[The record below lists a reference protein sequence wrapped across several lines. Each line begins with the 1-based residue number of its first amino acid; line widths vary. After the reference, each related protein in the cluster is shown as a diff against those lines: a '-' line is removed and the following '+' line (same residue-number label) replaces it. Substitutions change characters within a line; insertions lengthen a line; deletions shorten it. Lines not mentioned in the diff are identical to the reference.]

1 MDDNYFNTKGAILI
15 LQISSV
21 QREIMME
28 TPFGTISAANK
39 HVPCTCKVNGG
50 HVGCE
55 MLDLIYNT
63 SCTWGQIWL
72 TARLKK
78 TNECSRINVS
88 SPTGFFIH
96 LHIYHRASVSLPA
109 ISLVL
114 ILPSLRDMMGE
125 GGGASKAQANF
136 FWDAE
141 KNEWLS
147 LVTLSD
153 KQCPDMA
160 GNGYASPF
168 LLYVTHW
175 NDRRYGGEWWILQC
189 SRSLRA
195 KVEL

>member
-1 MDDNYFNTKGAILI
+1 MY
-15 LQISSV
+15 
-21 QREIMME
+21 
-28 TPFGTISAANK
+28 
-39 HVPCTCKVNGG
+39 HVPAKSTGA
-50 HVGCE
+50 
-55 MLDLIYNT
+55 MLDVKCLIWYT
-63 SCTWGQIWL
+63 MPRALEGKFGSQLVWRKPMSALRQ
-72 TARLKK
+72 
-78 TNECSRINVS
+78 NVS
-88 SPTGFFIH
+88 SPTGFFIY

-114 ILPSLRDMMGE
+114 ILPSLQDIMGE
-125 GGGASKAQANF
+125 GGGGVSKAQANF

-147 LVTLSD
+147 LVKVSD

-160 GNGYASPF
+160 GNGNASPF

>member
-1 MDDNYFNTKGAILI
+1 MY
-15 LQISSV
+15 
-21 QREIMME
+21 
-28 TPFGTISAANK
+28 
-39 HVPCTCKVNGG
+39 HVPAKSTGA
-50 HVGCE
+50 
-55 MLDLIYNT
+55 MLDVKCLIWYTTLCALEGEFGSQLVWRKPMSALIEN
-63 SCTWGQIWL
+63 L
-72 TARLKK
+72 L
-78 TNECSRINVS
+78 

-96 LHIYHRASVSLPA
+96 LHIYQRASVSLPA

-125 GGGASKAQANF
+125 GGCQSTTF

-153 KQCPDMA
+153 KQCPNMA

-168 LLYVTHW
+168 LPYVTHW

-195 KVEL
+195 KGEL